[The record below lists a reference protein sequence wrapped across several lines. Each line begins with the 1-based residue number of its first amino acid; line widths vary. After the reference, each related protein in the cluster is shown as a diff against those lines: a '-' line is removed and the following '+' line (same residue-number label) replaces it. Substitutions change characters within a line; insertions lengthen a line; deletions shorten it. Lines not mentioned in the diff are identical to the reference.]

1 MQVTKIFFI
10 ILQQT
15 AIFAVYRVETRKTAM
30 TRQEAAQFYR
40 KHSQPLYNAA
50 LRILRNRADAE
61 EVMQDTLLKY
71 LSLGVRSASDAQ
83 AAAWLRTT
91 CVRRSIDLLRARK
104 KDLVF
109 EDVEAA
115 VDVEEETDLAVIPPL
130 AVIRK
135 AMDEMPPPYGLVLN
149 LVLTE
154 GLSYA
159 EIAKMTGQ
167 KENTLRSVYARGK
180 ARLAAKL
187 KNWNDDE

>member
-1 MQVTKIFFI
+1 
-10 ILQQT
+10 
-15 AIFAVYRVETRKTAM
+15 M

-40 KHSQPLYNAA
+40 MHSQPLYNAA
-50 LRILRNRADAE
+50 LRILHSRADAE

-71 LSLGVRSASDAQ
+71 LSLGVKSASDAQ

-115 VDVEEETDLAVIPPL
+115 GDVAEDTDLAEEIPPF
-130 AVIRK
+130 AIIRN
-135 AMDEMPPPYGLVLN
+135 AMEELPSPYGLVLN
-149 LVLTE
+149 LVLIE

-187 KNWNDDE
+187 KNWKDHE